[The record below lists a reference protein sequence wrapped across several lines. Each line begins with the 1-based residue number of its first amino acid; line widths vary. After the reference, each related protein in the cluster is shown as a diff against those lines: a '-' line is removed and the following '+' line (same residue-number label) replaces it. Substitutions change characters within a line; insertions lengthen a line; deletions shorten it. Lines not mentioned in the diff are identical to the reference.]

1 MDQRRYFII
10 RNSIEFS
17 MLKGT
22 KIYSF
27 GIPFLLVIF
36 ALTGFVG
43 SIFLSKKFEPVSSD
57 YFEVRGKDLHNA
69 GRFNILSE
77 NDIIPGMKD
86 TVYTDMD
93 CWLELNVSEQRLYQ
107 HWRNGKTETYLVSTG
122 AKNGDPTSLESRPGL
137 FAIFMKT
144 EHHKSSQFNSANMY
158 HFMPFNQGIGFHSI
172 DGTGYYAHLGVRP
185 SSHGCIRMK
194 HNDAEKLFSDC
205 PMGTLVLVTKGRS
218 ARVVAFA
225 PKDFRNDHEYSK
237 EDYKWMLAT
246 NLRNLLTG
254 NYFTE
259 ERERFI
265 LDPKVIPKSGV
276 YSGYDVDVPEKQII
290 PRGFAVFTDTQDKL
304 SGSAS
309 GNRLKVTDE
318 MIRLV
323 SDVPEISNESF
334 EEEKPI
340 DYDNE
345 VIKEYF
351 SNPIGVL
358 PYFGPKK

>member
-1 MDQRRYFII
+1 
-10 RNSIEFS
+10 
-17 MLKGT
+17 MLKGS

-27 GIPFLLVIF
+27 AIPFCFVIF
-36 ALTGFVG
+36 AVSGFVG
-43 SIFLSKKFEPVSSD
+43 SNFLNKEYKSVTLD
-57 YFEVRGKDLHNA
+57 YFEVRGKELYNA
-69 GRFNILSE
+69 GKFNILSE
-77 NDIIPGMKD
+77 NDLIPGIRD
-86 TVYTDMD
+86 TVYTDLD
-93 CWLELNVSEQRLYQ
+93 CWLELKVNEQKLYQ

-122 AKNGDPTSLESRPGL
+122 AKNSDPTSLESRPGL

-194 HNDAEKLFSDC
+194 HEEAKKLFSDC
-205 PMGTLVLVTKGRS
+205 LMGTLVLVSKGPT

-225 PKDFRNDHEYSK
+225 PKDFKNEYEYSN
-237 EDYKWMLAT
+237 EDFKWMLAV

-259 ERERFI
+259 KRERFVI
-265 LDPKVIPKSGV
+265 DPKVIPKSGV
-276 YSGYDVDVPEKQII
+276 YNGYDAEIHERQII
-290 PRGFAVFTDTQDKL
+290 PRSFAVFTDRKD
-304 SGSAS
+304 
-309 GNRLKVTDE
+309 NLKSSITGESIFVTDD
-318 MIRLV
+318 MMRTV
-323 SDVPEISNESF
+323 SDVSEKEIGSF

-340 DYDNE
+340 VYDNE
-345 VIKEYF
+345 LIKEYF